1 MRGIKPNLN
10 MKINPVIGL
19 IAILILTLSFRLY
32 LAFSSPYF
40 DSDLAY
46 FNARII
52 ENIIETKR
60 PFSFDPLS
68 YGGHD
73 IIYPQLFHYIM
84 SFFSSIP
91 EFMKVLPEIFILP
104 LTIIAYFI
112 AKKLTRD
119 PLAAL
124 ITALL
129 VSFSPALLFHTS
141 NQISVYTLA
150 IPLFYLMLL
159 CLMDITTRNNL
170 YVFIASS
177 FLLPLLHPISFLF
190 ACSILFYL
198 VLSSSESLKVDSNTK
213 EAVLFSFF
221 LILLINFILFKKAF
235 LLYGIGI
242 IQQNIPPQLLAQHF
256 LSPNIFNSLYLIGI
270 IPLILGSFGVFQGV
284 FKQKDKNII
293 LLTSILLTI
302 MLLLL
307 LKLIDLSTGLLFFS
321 ISLTL
326 IASVAIS
333 RVIKYLEITR
343 IHRIKNL
350 MIAAGIFLIIAIV
363 IVPAFFS
370 TSKIITPFEISTL
383 ESVARDAAPDATVL
397 APVSQGHLVS
407 YFTQRKNVADS
418 NFILAP
424 SPQQRL
430 QDIKIAYTTISASKA
445 LEIFHKYN
453 IQYIF
458 VSKEAQR
465 VYGISRP
472 PYLDDE
478 TCFKQRKS
486 TVYEIKC

>member
-1 MRGIKPNLN
+1 
-10 MKINPVIGL
+10 MKINPAFGL
-19 IAILILTLSFRLY
+19 AAILILTLSFRLY

-52 ENIIETKR
+52 ENIIETNK

-68 YGGHD
+68 YGSRELIH
-73 IIYPQLFHYIM
+73 PQLFHYLM

-91 EFMKVLPEIFILP
+91 EFMKVLPELFILP

-112 AKKLTRD
+112 AKKITRD
-119 PLAAL
+119 PLASL

-129 VSFSPALLFHTS
+129 VSFSPALLFNTS
-141 NQISVYTLA
+141 NQVSVYTLA
-150 IPLFYLMLL
+150 IPLFYLMLF
-159 CLMDITTRNNL
+159 CLMDIKAGKNL
-170 YVFIASS
+170 YIFIAAS
-177 FLLPLLHPISFLF
+177 FLLPLIHPISFLF

-198 VLSSSESLKVDSNTK
+198 ILSGSESLEVESNTK

-235 LLYGIGI
+235 LLYGLSI

-256 LSPNIFNSLYLIGI
+256 LPPNIFNSLYLIGL
-270 IPLILGSFGVFQGV
+270 IPLILGSIGVFQGV

-293 LLTSILLTI
+293 LLTSTLLTI

-307 LKLIDLSTGLLFFS
+307 LKFIDLSTGLLFFS

-333 RVIKYLEITR
+333 RIIKYLEITR

-350 MIAAGIFLIIAIV
+350 MIALGIFLIIAI
-363 IVPAFFS
+363 IIIPAFFS

-383 ESVARDAAPDATVL
+383 QSLARDAAPGATIL
-397 APVSQGHLVS
+397 APVSQGHLVA

-424 SPQQRL
+424 SPEQRL

-453 IQYIF
+453 IQYLF

-465 VYGISRP
+465 VYGVSRP
-472 PYLDDE
+472 SYLDDE

-486 TVYEIKC
+486 TVYEVKC